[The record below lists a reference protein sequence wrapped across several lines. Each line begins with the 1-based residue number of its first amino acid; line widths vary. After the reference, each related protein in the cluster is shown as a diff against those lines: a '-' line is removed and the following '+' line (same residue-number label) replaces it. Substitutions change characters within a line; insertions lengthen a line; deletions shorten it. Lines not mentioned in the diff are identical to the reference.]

1 MASCNYKLLKDT
13 HIGLGIRMTKDKNTI
28 PFANEPMK
36 GMKIVKYSNL
46 GFFISHPNMGKDI
59 WVEFKQLPL
68 TQLTIVNGIIQDEI
82 TFVENI
88 VAHQMEL
95 IKTDNPEY
103 QELLKVKE
111 QEKFEEFVTLSNVK
125 PGEVV
130 ISALCKEGIAMTYL
144 GTWYSKN
151 AIRYKNYRTSY
162 NTDNNSGIYL
172 SKTSPQRAFFIVDSE
187 ELSPWETEIVRSIER
202 EDVKRMPN
210 EDHADYYK
218 RIDEEW
224 KTFTELRKNKENE
237 LRALSHKNRY
247 KIIAYPISSKR
258 IQKLIKTNVFNERF
272 TDLEF
277 NKNMIL
283 STSSRIDHSYYGD
296 KERQSALV
304 ELKDT
309 FNKPEYSDFLIVN
322 NTYDLSDINYL
333 DESKEG
339 INKRAYNF
347 INDNFK
353 CKLKPNKVAINNQ
366 EIEDLNFLN

>member
-1 MASCNYKLLKDT
+1 MTSCNYKLLKNT
-13 HIGLGIRMTKDKNTI
+13 HIGAGIRMTKDKDTI
-28 PFANEPMK
+28 PFANEPMT
-36 GMKIVKYSNL
+36 GMKIEKYNKL
-46 GFFISHPNMGKDI
+46 GFRISHPNMGKDI

-68 TQLTIVNGIIQDEI
+68 TQLTIVNGVIQDEI

-144 GTWYSKN
+144 GTWYTKN
-151 AIRYKNYRTSY
+151 AIRFTNSY
-162 NTDNNSGIYL
+162 YLRNNDHNGIYL

-187 ELSPWETEIVRSIER
+187 DLTPYETEIVRSMQR
-202 EDVKRMPN
+202 G
-210 EDHADYYK
+210 
-218 RIDEEW
+218 DETWEI
-224 KTFTELRKNKENE
+224 FRELRKNKENE
-237 LRALSHKNRY
+237 LRGLGHKNRY

-258 IQKLIKTNVFNERF
+258 IQKLIKTDVFNERF
-272 TDLEF
+272 IDLDF
-277 NKNMIL
+277 NKKLIL
-283 STSSRIDHSYYGD
+283 STSSKTDGSYYGNRKD
-296 KERQSALV
+296 QAQLV
-304 ELKDT
+304 ELKDN
-309 FNKPEYSDFLIVN
+309 FDKPEYSDFLIVN

-333 DESKEG
+333 DESKED
-339 INKRAYNF
+339 INRRAFIF
-347 INDNFK
+347 INNNFK
-353 CKLKPNKVAINNQ
+353 CKLSPNKVAINNR